1 MELNTYIDE
10 TELKELVNNKVSF
23 KDCIR
28 ILNVSSRTLKK
39 YRKLYELSLDRITK
53 ELKGNCEVCNTL
65 VEYKSTKVKK
75 VYCSE
80 YCSHKRK
87 HSEKTK
93 QKISKSL
100 TLNNNVTINCI
111 NCNEEKILPY
121 KKRNQKTCS
130 KKCAMIIRHKNDK
143 SLGNRAGLAS
153 VKSQNRRSKNEVCF
167 YELCCE
173 YFNNVKHNEPIFNG
187 WDADIIILYHKIA
200 VLWNGKW
207 HYEKITKAHSLKQV
221 ENRDNIKIKEIIKF
235 GYTPYIIKDMGRF
248 SIEKVNDEF
257 NIFLNYIKKTYY

>member
-1 MELNTYIDE
+1 MKLNTYIDE
-10 TELKELVNNKVSF
+10 TELKELVKNKVSF

-53 ELKGNCEVCNTL
+53 NLKGNCEVCNTL
-65 VEYKSTKVKK
+65 VEYKSTKEKK

-80 YCSHKRK
+80 YCSHKRE
-87 HSEKTK
+87 HSEITK
-93 QKISKSL
+93 EKISKSL
-100 TLNNNVTINCI
+100 TVNNNVIINCQ
-111 NCNEEKILPY
+111 NCNKERILPY

-130 KKCAMIIRHKNDK
+130 QSCAMSIRHKNDK
-143 SLGNRAGLAS
+143 ELGTRAGLAS
-153 VKSQNRRSKNEVCF
+153 VKSQNRRSKNEVSF

-187 WDADIIILYHKIA
+187 WDADIIILDHKIA

-221 ENRDNIKIKEIIKF
+221 KNRDNIKLKEIIKF

-257 NIFLNYIKKTYY
+257 NIFLNYIKKTY

>member
-1 MELNTYIDE
+1 MKLNTYIDE
-10 TELKELVNNKVSF
+10 TELKELVKNKVSF

-53 ELKGNCEVCNTL
+53 NLKGNCQVCNTL
-65 VEYKSTKVKK
+65 VEYKSTKEKK

-80 YCSHKRK
+80 YCSHKRE
-87 HSEKTK
+87 HSEITK
-93 QKISKSL
+93 EKISKSL
-100 TLNNNVTINCI
+100 TVNNNVIINCQ
-111 NCNEEKILPY
+111 NCNKERILPY

-130 KKCAMIIRHKNDK
+130 QSCAMSIRHKNDK
-143 SLGNRAGLAS
+143 ELGTRAGLAS
-153 VKSQNRRSKNEVCF
+153 VKSQNRRSKNEVSF

-173 YFNNVKHNEPIFNG
+173 Y
-187 WDADIIILYHKIA
+187 
-200 VLWNGKW
+200 
-207 HYEKITKAHSLKQV
+207 YEKITKAHSLKQV

-257 NIFLNYIKKTYY
+257 NIFLNYIKKTY